1 MAVRKTRRTAP
12 RHRRFVGSRRRAR
25 SGSLPKGKDRVRFA
39 KKSHGRTKTL
49 PDLHAILGR
58 FSDALS
64 MVVVAYRV
72 LDERASD
79 VEAATVLAQGIAA
92 FNIVYT
98 EIDMASI
105 QLYRSRLV
113 KRRYV
118 WRR

>member
-1 MAVRKTRRTAP
+1 M
-12 RHRRFVGSRRRAR
+12 RFE
-25 SGSLPKGKDRVRFA
+25 
-39 KKSHGRTKTL
+39 KKSHGRTKGL

-64 MVVVAYRV
+64 MVVVAYRA

-92 FNIVYT
+92 LNAVYT

-105 QLYRSRLV
+105 QLYRSSLE
-113 KRRYV
+113 KRSSS
-118 WRR
+118 

>member
-1 MAVRKTRRTAP
+1 MAVRKTHRTAL
-12 RHRRFVGSRRRAR
+12 RHRRIVHGRRRAD
-25 SGSLPKGKDRVRFA
+25 SGSLPKGKDSVRSA
-39 KKSHGRTKTL
+39 KKSHGYTKSL

-64 MVVVAYRV
+64 MVVVAYRA

-92 FNIVYT
+92 LNTVYT

-105 QLYRSRLV
+105 QLYTSSVV
-113 KRRYV
+113 KRRSS
-118 WRR
+118 